1 MCALCFA
8 QGIGYVGGALGYLQ
22 VKSAGI
28 SIRRRAAAR
37 SIDAN
42 VEEDVELGV
51 GIEAAVAEP
60 ALEAAEDEATS
71 VEGTSADEE
80 LVTVDA

>member
-42 VEEDVELGV
+42 AEMDLGF
-51 GIEAAVAEP
+51 EAAVTEA
-60 ALEAAEDEATS
+60 ALEAVDAKDAS
-71 VEGTSADEE
+71 VDEE
-80 LVTVDA
+80 PVTVDA